1 MLPTSFFLSH
11 IFLLQK
17 QRHHH
22 KAFYFTTKKQGSL
35 AIGREKDPQALSS
48 GCGGRAFHFQASTP
62 IWVFKL
68 LDLYSFPYAFD
79 TYAFEAIETFIL

>member
-11 IFLLQK
+11 TFLLQK

-48 GCGGRAFHFQASTP
+48 GCGGRAT
-62 IWVFKL
+62 
-68 LDLYSFPYAFD
+68 
-79 TYAFEAIETFIL
+79 